1 MSKKIKEA
9 DSTEK
14 MLNVAKEVVD
24 AVIDRM
30 NELGV
35 TELGPVY
42 IENCY
47 SQTHGT
53 QQRLHLYSDDNK
65 ADLVFCRKADNDHET
80 WYEFGDFNLPYV
92 LPDIETVL
100 EFLDSVDEINDAIE
114 DILGR
119 IKEAEEKEYKIK

>member
-35 TELGPVY
+35 TELG
-42 IENCY
+42 
-47 SQTHGT
+47 
-53 QQRLHLYSDDNK
+53 RLSIVH
-65 ADLVFCRKADNDHET
+65 F
-80 WYEFGDFNLPYV
+80 
-92 LPDIETVL
+92 
-100 EFLDSVDEINDAIE
+100 
-114 DILGR
+114 
-119 IKEAEEKEYKIK
+119 